1 MLTSAMDVRKD
12 LVDRLRPHGQEHL
25 VAFWDCLDESQR
37 RWLAAEIRGVDL
49 ALVTRL
55 YRDPGRPD
63 AMRDLADRASSP
75 PAIRL
80 GDRQKP
86 FPPEAARRRGE
97 EALRAGKVG
106 AILVAGGQG
115 TRLGFEHPKGMFPI
129 GPVSNKS
136 LFQLHVEKLLA
147 AARRHGVRIPLYL
160 MTSPA
165 THDETVEYFAAHRR
179 FGLPEDDLRVFCQG
193 TMPAVDAA
201 TGRILLSAPIIWR

>member
-1 MLTSAMDVRKD
+1 M
-12 LVDRLRPHGQEHL
+12 DRLRPHGQEHL

-201 TGRILLSAPIIWR
+201 TGRILLSAR